1 MKIVASGAVLLLMI
15 SIVSFGMPTFANA
28 QSAEFPLTVSTDY
41 PGYAENGE
49 IIISG
54 QVKESS
60 LSEYPTPVTLMV
72 VSPDGNIV
80 KIDQLNLNSNNEFS
94 TTLVEYEG
102 NDFWIE
108 PVLHDIKFILESD
121 RIPESSSKCQYCR
134 YYNNLA
140 NVI

>member
-1 MKIVASGAVLLLMI
+1 MKIVASSAVLLLMI

-54 QVKESS
+54 KVKESS

-72 VSPDGNIV
+72 VSPDDNIV
-80 KIDQLNLNSNNEFS
+80 TIEQLTLDSNNEF
-94 TTLVEYEG
+94 TTTIVAGGPL
-102 NDFWIE
+102 WKLSLI
-108 PVLHDIKFILESD
+108 HI
-121 RIPESSSKCQYCR
+121 
-134 YYNNLA
+134 
-140 NVI
+140 

>member
-1 MKIVASGAVLLLMI
+1 MI

-28 QSAEFPLTVSTDY
+28 QSTEFPLTVSTDY

-54 QVKESS
+54 KVKESS

-72 VSPDGNIV
+72 VSLGNIV

-94 TTLVEYEG
+94 TTISC
-102 NDFWIE
+102 WRST
-108 PVLHDIKFILESD
+108 LESWW
-121 RIPESSSKCQYCR
+121 
-134 YYNNLA
+134 
-140 NVI
+140 